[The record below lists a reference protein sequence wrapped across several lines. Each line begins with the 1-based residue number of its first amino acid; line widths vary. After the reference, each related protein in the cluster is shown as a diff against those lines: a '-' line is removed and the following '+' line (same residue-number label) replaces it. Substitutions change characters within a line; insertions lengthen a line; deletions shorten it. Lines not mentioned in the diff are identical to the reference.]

1 MTPINQEASILL
13 QNNFDQF
20 RERAK
25 ECVRESLNQVYN
37 PPAFE
42 DPHYIT
48 FSPYVP
54 ELHDPVKQQIY
65 ESKGTE
71 ENRALG
77 LSWVQP
83 GSLQPFSKPES
94 R

>member
-1 MTPINQEASILL
+1 MMKPLLFVYCRL
-13 QNNFDQF
+13 QNNFDRF

-48 FSPYVP
+48 FGPYIP
-54 ELHDPVKQQIY
+54 ELHDPVKRQIY
-65 ESKGTE
+65 ESK
-71 ENRALG
+71 
-77 LSWVQP
+77 VI
-83 GSLQPFSKPES
+83 SLVS
-94 R
+94 